1 MTDQRTRRMGKE
13 FTGKFVEYLFL
24 IVLAVL
30 FLYPILYVVFGSFK
44 GNQELVL
51 GGANIFPQKFI
62 FDNYVQAWKAANFSQ
77 FTFNSLFISFGDM
90 VLTLLI
96 SSMAGYAFARKNFF
110 AKNFLYGL
118 LIAFMFVNVG
128 SVTLRPLFDLAV
140 KMHMN
145 TSLWSVILISTGG
158 AQATYIFLIRGYMAT
173 IPKELDEA
181 AKIDGCGF
189 FTIYWKIIM
198 PVLKPVLAT
207 IALLSFRGGWNE
219 YILPLVFTMSKPELQ
234 PLTVGVVALRTGT
247 EGAAAWNIMFAG
259 SAISIVPIVVIYI
272 FTSKYFMNGLTVG
285 AVKG

>member
-1 MTDQRTRRMGKE
+1 MGKK

-30 FLYPILYVVFGSFK
+30 FLYPILYVIFGSFK

-51 GGANIFPQKFI
+51 GGANIFPKKFI
-62 FDNYVQAWKAANFSQ
+62 FDNYVQAWKAANFSR

-90 VLTLLI
+90 VLTLMI

-110 AKNFLYGL
+110 AKNFLYNL

-128 SVTLRPLFDLAV
+128 SVTLRPLFELAV
-140 KMHMN
+140 KMNMN
-145 TSLWSVILISTGG
+145 TSLWSVVLISTGG
-158 AQATYIFLIRGYMAT
+158 GQATYIFLVRGYMAT

-189 FTIYWKIIM
+189 FTIYRKIIM

-259 SAISIVPIVVIYI
+259 SAISIVPIVIIYI

>member
-1 MTDQRTRRMGKE
+1 MTNQRTNRVWAGK
-13 FTGKFVEYLFL
+13 TVVYLFL
-24 IVLAVL
+24 IILALL

-44 GNQELVL
+44 ENGELVM
-51 GGANIFPQKFI
+51 GGANLLPQRFI
-62 FDNYVQAWKAANFSQ
+62 LDNYIQAWKAANFSR

-90 VLTLLI
+90 ILIILI
-96 SSMAGYAFARKNFF
+96 SSMAGYAFARKKFF

-118 LIAFMFVNVG
+118 LLAFMFVNVG
-128 SVTLRPLFDLAV
+128 SVTLRPLFELAV
-140 KMHMN
+140 KMNMN
-145 TSLWSVILISTGG
+145 TSLWSVVLISTGG
-158 AQATYIFLIRGYMAT
+158 AQATYIFLVRGYMAT

-198 PVLKPVLAT
+198 PVLKPVIAT

-234 PLTVGVVALRTGT
+234 PLTVGVVSLRNGT

-259 SAISIVPIVVIYI
+259 SSISIIPIVIIYI
-272 FTSKYFMNGLTVG
+272 FTSRYFMNGLTVG